1 MNNKYYTVCGITE
14 IGSRIF
20 LVRHTYGAA
29 KDRIRLGRICL
40 RG

>member
-14 IGSRIF
+14 IGGKIL
-20 LVRHTYGAA
+20 LVRHSKGQGITA
-29 KDRIRLGRICL
+29 RRLRV